1 MYFMSYKFASV
12 ISIVFLFTTTLLFA
26 QKSEYNTLTISDSL
40 KENANAIVRLNQ
52 IDIVIASQR
61 SMNIKTKRVVTV
73 LNEKGFE
80 AVEAYENY
88 DKSSLVKSILA
99 TVYDSFGKE
108 IKKIRRSDFRD
119 QSAVDGGTLFSES
132 RYIYLDYTP
141 IQYPFTVVYE
151 CETETFNTAFI
162 PQWMPLRYYA
172 VSVEKSVLSVSYPS
186 NLGFKYKEFN
196 FSNFDVKK
204 TEDSSTQLS
213 YTATK
218 IFAQKE
224 EMASPSFSSLFPKV
238 LLGLEQFYYEGV
250 EGKVKT
256 WAEFGKWYSDNILNG
271 TTDLSEETILKMKT
285 LVGTETDPIKKAQI
299 VYKYMQ
305 EKSRYVSI
313 QIGIGGWKPMLASDV
328 DRLGYGDCKALSNY
342 TKALLKAVDVPS
354 YNTLLYGNPRKMDV
368 ETDFVSMQGNHMIL
382 AVPNKDKYIFL
393 ECTSQVDPFGYQ
405 GTFTDDRNVLIMK
418 PEGGEIVRTTIYE
431 DKNSTQISKGTYSIA
446 ENGDLL
452 GKIGIVSE
460 GSQYNQKFNNDKL
473 APTEREAF
481 YKDYWS
487 TINNL
492 KINKIN
498 FKNDTEKVSFT
509 ENAEISALNYG
520 NISANK
526 MMFAVN
532 VFNPLTES
540 IKRIRNRKNPFEIQR
555 GSVDIDEIEIALPAN
570 FSIEFLPGNV
580 EINGKFGEYK
590 TEIVKKDNNNIIYK
604 RKFFLKK
611 GLYTNKEYDEFR
623 LFMEQI
629 SRNDNA
635 KIILTKS

>member
-1 MYFMSYKFASV
+1 MSYKFVSA
-12 ISIVFLFTTTLLFA
+12 ISIAFLFTTTFLFA
-26 QKSEYNTLTISDSL
+26 QKSDYSSLTISDSL

-61 SMNIKTKRVVTV
+61 SMNVKIKRVVTV

-88 DKSSLVKSILA
+88 DKSSPVKSILA

-108 IKKIRRSDFRD
+108 IKKIKRGNFRD
-119 QSAVDGGTLFSES
+119 RSAVSGNTLFSES

-141 IQYPFTVVYE
+141 IQYPFTVVFE
-151 CETETFNTAFI
+151 SETETSNTAFI
-162 PQWMPLRYYA
+162 PQWMPLNDYF
-172 VSVEKSVLSVSYPS
+172 VSVEKSILNVSYPS

-196 FSNFDVKK
+196 FSNFNIKH
-204 TEDSSTQLS
+204 TQETSTQLS
-213 YTATK
+213 FVATK
-218 IFAQKE
+218 MLAQKE
-224 EMASPSFSSLFPKV
+224 ETSSPSISYLFPRV
-238 LLGLEQFYYEGV
+238 MMGLELFHLEGV
-250 EGKVKT
+250 DGTAKT
-256 WAEFGKWYSDNILNG
+256 WIEFGKWYSEKILEG
-271 TTDLSEETILKMKT
+271 TTDLSEETKVKMKS
-285 LVGTETDPIKKAQI
+285 LVGSETDPIKKAQI
-299 VYKYMQ
+299 IYKYVQ
-305 EKSRYVSI
+305 EKSRYVNIS
-313 QIGIGGWKPMLASDV
+313 IGIGGWKPMLASDV

-342 TKALLKAVDVPS
+342 TKALLSAVDVPS
-354 YNTLLYGNPRKMDV
+354 YNTVLYGNSKKRDI
-368 ETDFVSMQGNHMIL
+368 ETNFVSMQGNHMIL
-382 AVPNKDKYIFL
+382 AIPNKDKYVFL

-405 GTFTDDRNVLIMK
+405 GTFTDDRDVLVIK
-418 PEGGEIVRTTIYE
+418 PEGGEIVRTKIYE
-431 DKNSTQISKGTYSIA
+431 DADNTQISKGTYSIA

-460 GSQYNQKFNNDKL
+460 GSQYNQKFNNEKL

-498 FKNDTEKVSFT
+498 FKNDRDKISFT
-509 ENAEISALNYG
+509 ENAEISAVNYG
-520 NISANK
+520 NVSANK
-526 MMFAVN
+526 MMFTVN
-532 VFNPLTES
+532 AFNPLTQS
-540 IKRIRNRKNPFEIQR
+540 IKRIRNRKKPFEIQR

-590 TEIVKKDNNNIIYK
+590 AEIVKKDNNIIYK

-611 GLYTNKEYDEFR
+611 GLYTNKEYDDFR

>member
-1 MYFMSYKFASV
+1 MSYKFVSV

-40 KENANAIVRLNQ
+40 KENANAVVRLNQ

-61 SMNIKTKRVVTV
+61 SMNIKNKRVVTV
-73 LNEKGFE
+73 LNEKGLD

-88 DKSSLVKSILA
+88 DKSGPVKSILA
-99 TVYDSFGKE
+99 TVYDAFGKE
-108 IKKIRRSDFRD
+108 IKKIKRSDFRD
-119 QSAVDGGTLFSES
+119 QSAVSGSTLFSES

-141 IQYPFTVVYE
+141 IQYPFTVVFE
-151 CETETFNTAFI
+151 SETETSNTAFI
-162 PQWMPLRYYA
+162 PQWMPLNDYF
-172 VSVEKSVLSVSYPS
+172 VSVEKSILNVSCPS
-186 NLGFKYKEFN
+186 SLGFKYKGFN
-196 FSNFDVKK
+196 FSNFNIKK
-204 TEDSSTQLS
+204 TVDTSTQLS
-213 YTATK
+213 YTALK
-218 IFAQKE
+218 VFAQKE
-224 EMASPSFSSLFPKV
+224 ETASPSISTLFPRV
-238 LLGLEQFYYEGV
+238 MLGLELFHLEGV
-250 EGKVKT
+250 DGNAKT
-256 WAEFGKWYSDNILNG
+256 WAEFGKWYSEKILTG
-271 TTDLSEETILKMKT
+271 TTDLPEVTKAKIKV
-285 LVGTETDPIKKAQI
+285 LVGAETDPIKKAQI
-299 VYKYMQ
+299 IYKYVQ
-305 EKSRYVSI
+305 EKSRYISV
-313 QIGIGGWKPMLASDV
+313 QVGIGGWKPMLASDV

-342 TKALLKAVDVPS
+342 TKALLNAVDVPS
-354 YNTLLYGNPRKMDV
+354 YNTVLYGNPRKRDI

-382 AVPNKDKYIFL
+382 AIPNQDKYVFL

-405 GTFTDDRNVLIMK
+405 GTFTDDRDVLVIK
-418 PEGGEIVRTTIYE
+418 PDGGEIVRTKIYE
-431 DKNSTQISKGTYSIA
+431 DSGNTQISKGTYSIS
-446 ENGDLL
+446 ENGDLS

-460 GSQYNQKFNNDKL
+460 GSQYNQKFHNDKFS
-473 APTEREAF
+473 ATEIDKF

-492 KINKIN
+492 KIKKIT
-498 FKNDTEKVSFT
+498 FKNDSDKISFT
-509 ENAEISALNYG
+509 ENAEISAVNYG

-526 MMFAVN
+526 MMFVVN
-532 VFNPLTES
+532 VFNPLTQS
-540 IKRIRNRKNPFEIQR
+540 VKRIRNRKNPLEIQR

-580 EINGKFGEYK
+580 ELNSKFGEYK

-629 SRNDNA
+629 SRNNNA

>member
-1 MYFMSYKFASV
+1 MTSKFVFA
-12 ISIVFLFTTTLLFA
+12 ISIALLFSTTLLFA
-26 QKSEYNTLTISDSL
+26 QKNEFNTLTISDSL

-61 SMNIKTKRVVTV
+61 SMNIKAKRVVTV
-73 LNEKGFE
+73 LNEKGLE

-88 DKSSLVKSILA
+88 DKSSPVKNILA
-99 TVYDSFGKE
+99 TIYNSLGSE

-119 QSAVDGGTLFSES
+119 QSAVSGSTLFSES

-141 IQYPFTVVYE
+141 IQYPFTVVFE
-151 CETETFNTAFI
+151 SETETSNTAFI
-162 PQWMPLRYYA
+162 PQWMPLTDYA
-172 VSVEKSVLSVSYPS
+172 VSVEKSILNVSFPS

-196 FSNFDVKK
+196 FSNFNIIK
-204 TEDSSTQLS
+204 TQNTSTQLS
-213 YTATK
+213 FVATK

-224 EMASPSFSSLFPKV
+224 EMASPSISYLFPKV
-238 LLGLEQFYYEGV
+238 MIGLELFHLEGV
-250 EGKVKT
+250 DGTAKT
-256 WAEFGKWYSDNILNG
+256 WTEFGQWYNEKILKG
-271 TTDLSEETILKMKT
+271 TTDLPEETKAKMKA
-285 LVGTETDPIKKAQI
+285 LVGAETDPIKKAQI
-299 VYKYMQ
+299 IYKYVQ
-305 EKSRYVSI
+305 EKSRYVSV
-313 QIGIGGWKPMLASDV
+313 QVGIGGWKPMLASDV

-342 TKALLKAVDVPS
+342 TRTLLNAVDVPS
-354 YNTLLYGNPRKMDV
+354 YNTLLYGNSKKRDI

-382 AVPNKDKYIFL
+382 AIPNKVKYVFL

-405 GTFTDDRNVLIMK
+405 GTFTDDRDVLVIK
-418 PEGGEIVRTTIYE
+418 PEGGEIVRTRIYE
-431 DKNSTQISKGTYSIA
+431 DAANIQESKGTYSIA
-446 ENGDLL
+446 ENGDLS

-460 GSQYNQKFNNDKL
+460 GIQYNQKFHNEQL
-473 APTEREAF
+473 APVEREAF

-498 FKNDTEKVSFT
+498 FKNDRNKISFT
-509 ENAEISALNYG
+509 ENAEISAVNYG
-520 NISANK
+520 NVSVNK

-532 VFNPLTES
+532 VFNQFGQN
-540 IKRIRNRKNPFEIQR
+540 IKRIRNRKNPLEIQR
-555 GSVDIDEIEIALPAN
+555 GSVDIDEIEIALPVN

-590 TEIVKKDNNNIIYK
+590 TEIIKKDNNNIVYK